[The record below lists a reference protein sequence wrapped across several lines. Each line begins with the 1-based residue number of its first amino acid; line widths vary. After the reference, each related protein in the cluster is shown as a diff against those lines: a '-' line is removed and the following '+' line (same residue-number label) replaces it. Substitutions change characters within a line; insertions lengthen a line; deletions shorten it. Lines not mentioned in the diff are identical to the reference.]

1 LMLQHDKPDDFVCA
15 TGVSHTVR
23 DLCNYV
29 FSKFGMKYI
38 DYVGVNQKY
47 MRPEELEVLRGDHS
61 KAKSILS
68 WEHTY
73 SFEEMIDEMIDHW
86 DRHYE
91 RIN

>member
-1 LMLQHDKPDDFVCA
+1 MLQQDKPDDFVCA
-15 TGVSHTVR
+15 TGVSHTVM
-23 DLCNYV
+23 DLCNYT
-29 FSKFGMKYI
+29 FSKLGMNYQDYI
-38 DYVGVNQKY
+38 KVDQKY
-47 MRPEELEVLRGDHS
+47 MRPEELEVLKGDS
-61 KAKSILS
+61 NKAKSILG